1 MFLPDVVLPQV
12 FDETKDQKMI
22 RKDTNDILE
31 FCVKFASILKM
42 SSCTKSHFGNMV
54 STYIFLP
61 DVVLPQNFDETKDQK
76 IIHKDMKDSWNS
88 VLDLLVYPKCPI
100 K

>member
-1 MFLPDVVLPQV
+1 
-12 FDETKDQKMI
+12 
-22 RKDTNDILE
+22 
-31 FCVKFASILKM
+31 M
-42 SSCTKSHFGNMV
+42 SNCTKSHFGNMV
-54 STYIFLP
+54 STNIFLP
-61 DVVLPQNFDETKDQK
+61 DVVLPQVFDETKDQK

>member
-1 MFLPDVVLPQV
+1 MISWNSVLNLPVYLKCPVAQSV
-12 FDETKDQKMI
+12 
-22 RKDTNDILE
+22 IL
-31 FCVKFASILKM
+31 
-42 SSCTKSHFGNMV
+42 GNMV